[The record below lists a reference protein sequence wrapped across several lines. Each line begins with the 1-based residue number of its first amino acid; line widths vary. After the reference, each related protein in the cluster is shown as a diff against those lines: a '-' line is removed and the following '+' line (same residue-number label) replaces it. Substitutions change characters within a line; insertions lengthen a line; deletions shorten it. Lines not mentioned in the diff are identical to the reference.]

1 MIYICVELTS
11 GKEDKFTF
19 QRLANAVE
27 NAHMLNR
34 LEPKERWVVTPSV
47 PLGAY
52 TKISPIRLSTG
63 RE

>member
-27 NAHMLNR
+27 NAHILNR
-34 LEPKERWVVTPSV
+34 LEPKERWVVMPSV
-47 PLGAY
+47 PWGAY
-52 TKISPIRLSTG
+52 AKISPIRLSTG